1 MGGRLRWAGR
11 CAGPGAAGPPAR
23 GAAAAA
29 REGRGGA
36 RGLALA
42 LAPGR
47 CGLSAFCSALHVFPF
62 FFAILSVV
70 HDERFEAAYS
80 KDKDKE
86 KKLDD
91 ESNSPTVPQSAFLGP
106 TLWDKTLPYDG
117 DTFQLEYMDLEEFLS
132 ENGIP
137 PSPSQHDHSPHPP
150 GLQPTSSAAPSVMDL
165 SSRAS
170 APIHPGIP
178 PPNCVQSPMR
188 PGQLLPANRN
198 TPSPIDPDTIQ
209 VPVGYEPDPADLA
222 LSSIPGQEM
231 FDPRKRKFSEEEL
244 KPQPMIKKARKV
256 FIPDDLKDDK
266 YWARRRKNNMAA
278 KRSRDARRLKENQ
291 IAIRASFLEK
301 ENSALRQEVADLR
314 KELGKCKNILAKYE
328 ARHGPL

>member
-1 MGGRLRWAGR
+1 MHVDDDCFCRF
-11 CAGPGAAGPPAR
+11 PGSGLTYKRRKEPAF
-23 GAAAAA
+23 GK
-29 REGRGGA
+29 E
-36 RGLALA
+36 
-42 LAPGR
+42 
-47 CGLSAFCSALHVFPF
+47 
-62 FFAILSVV
+62 
-70 HDERFEAAYS
+70 
-80 KDKDKE
+80 KDKE

-91 ESNSPTVPQSAFLGP
+91 ESGSPTVPQSAFLGP

-137 PSPSQHDHSPHPP
+137 PSPSQQDHSPHPA
-150 GLQPTSSAAPSVMDL
+150 GLQPAPAAAPSVMDL

-178 PPNCVQSPMR
+178 SPNCMQNPIR

-256 FIPDDLKDDK
+256 FIPDDLKPGPLPRRLRCVASTKMESANSGSSELWSLHLDTVL
-266 YWARRRKNNMAA
+266 YPGSLLWARLGWADHGAA
-278 KRSRDARRLKENQ
+278 VPGVSYPIAFSGWSR
-291 IAIRASFLEK
+291 
-301 ENSALRQEVADLR
+301 
-314 KELGKCKNILAKYE
+314 
-328 ARHGPL
+328 

>member
-1 MGGRLRWAGR
+1 MEKMSRQLPLNPTFIPPPYGVLRSLLEN
-11 CAGPGAAGPPAR
+11 PLKLPLHP
-23 GAAAAA
+23 
-29 REGRGGA
+29 ED
-36 RGLALA
+36 
-42 LAPGR
+42 
-47 CGLSAFCSALHVFPF
+47 AF
-62 FFAILSVV
+62 
-70 HDERFEAAYS
+70 S
-80 KDKDKE
+80 KDKDKG

-150 GLQPTSSAAPSVMDL
+150 GLQPASSTAPSVMDL

-170 APIHPGIP
+170 APLHPGIP
-178 PPNCVQSPMR
+178 SPNCMQSPIR

-198 TPSPIDPDTIQ
+198 TPSPIDPDAIQ

-256 FIPDDLKDDK
+256 FIPDDLKVN
-266 YWARRRKNNMAA
+266 WNW
-278 KRSRDARRLKENQ
+278 
-291 IAIRASFLEK
+291 
-301 ENSALRQEVADLR
+301 
-314 KELGKCKNILAKYE
+314 
-328 ARHGPL
+328 

>member
-1 MGGRLRWAGR
+1 IEKMSRPL
-11 CAGPGAAGPPAR
+11 PLNPTFLPPTY
-23 GAAAAA
+23 GVLKSLL
-29 REGRGGA
+29 ENP
-36 RGLALA
+36 LKLP
-42 LAPGR
+42 LNHED
-47 CGLSAFCSALHVFPF
+47 AFGK
-62 FFAILSVV
+62 
-70 HDERFEAAYS
+70 E
-80 KDKDKE
+80 KDKE

-91 ESNSPTVPQSAFLGP
+91 DSTSDSVPQSAFLGP

-137 PSPSQHDHSPHPP
+137 PSPAQHDHSPHQPN
-150 GLQPTSSAAPSVMDL
+150 LQQATSAAPSVMDL

-170 APIHPGIP
+170 TSVHPGMVSQ
-178 PPNCVQSPMR
+178 NCMQSPVR
-188 PGQLLPANRN
+188 PGQILPTNRN
-198 TPSPIDPDTIQ
+198 TPSPIDPETIR

-222 LSSIPGQEM
+222 LSSIPGQEI

-256 FIPDDLKDDK
+256 FIPEDLKDDK

-314 KELGKCKNILAKYE
+314 KELGKCKNVLAKYE